1 MKRVGFPSQGP
12 FINNVE
18 HIVKH
23 KALYELALRDYLT
36 AKKIVLAETIHVDHS
51 IIIRLN
57 LKYISSLILT
67 ILSCTYT

>member
-36 AKKIVLAETIHVDHS
+36 AKKIVLAETIDIKGNSEVH
-51 IIIRLN
+51 
-57 LKYISSLILT
+57 ISA
-67 ILSCTYT
+67 YR